1 MANEP
6 EKIEIFI
13 KEDLEAPR
21 RSDLVSRLE
30 QEIGIVSAWFEGG
43 DHHRLTI
50 HYEPDHFSHL
60 TLLDTI
66 KEHGFHGKIF
76 NEPT

>member
-6 EKIEIFI
+6 EQLEIDI
-13 KEDLEAPR
+13 REDLEVGQRAT
-21 RSDLVSRLE
+21 LVAKLE
-30 QEIGIVSAWFEGG
+30 QETGVVSAWFAGG

-50 HYEPDHFSHL
+50 HFEPEHFSHE

-66 KEHGFHGKIF
+66 ELHGFHGKIV
-76 NEPT
+76 EI

>member
-6 EKIEIFI
+6 EQLEIDI
-13 KEDLEAPR
+13 REDLDVSQRA
-21 RSDLVSRLE
+21 SLVAKLE
-30 QEIGIVSAWFEGG
+30 HETGIVSAWFAGG

-50 HYEPDHFSHL
+50 HFEPEHFSHE

-66 KEHGFHGKIF
+66 KLHGFHGKIV
-76 NEPT
+76 EI